1 MNKITV
7 LQNMLSLIS
16 TNMEKLS
23 VEIRENSEKQNI
35 EQNFD
40 DISRLITENR
50 RMLSRAKQISAEIS
64 FLSKS

>member
-1 MNKITV
+1 MDKITV

-16 TNMEKLS
+16 ADMGKLS
-23 VEIRENSEKQNI
+23 AEIRDYSEKQNI

-40 DISRLITENR
+40 EISRLITKNR

-64 FLSKS
+64 FLSK

>member
-1 MNKITV
+1 MDKITV

-16 TNMEKLS
+16 ADMEKLS
-23 VEIRENSEKQNI
+23 AEIRDYSEKQNI

-40 DISRLITENR
+40 EISRLITKNR

-64 FLSKS
+64 FLSK